1 MSALDYD
8 LRHIAV
14 VGNYVPRKC
23 GIATFTT
30 DLCNSIQQEFPTIQ
44 CIAVPMNDRSDG
56 YEYPPEVKFEIPEND
71 ITAYRIAADYLNTN
85 QVDAVI
91 LQHEYGIF
99 GGQSGSHVLELIR
112 ELRMPVVTT
121 FHTILMEPNREQ
133 LLILKE
139 IADVSDR
146 VITMSSIGKEFLINV
161 YGIKEEKIDIIPH
174 GIPDV
179 PFVDPNYYK
188 DRFGVEGKNVLLTF
202 GLLSSNKGIE
212 NVIKAL
218 QKVVEVIPNLV
229 YIILGATH
237 PRVKERE
244 GEAYRLYLR
253 RLTQQYGVE
262 KHVIFFNRFVSSD
275 ELNEFIGAADI
286 YLTPYLNKEQISSGT
301 LSYALGAGKAIIS
314 TPYWYAKELLADERG
329 VLVPFKDPD
338 SIANALLDLFS
349 NEAKRHSM
357 RKKAYNYGREMIW
370 PNVAKKYI
378 ETVERAREE
387 RRKHPRR
394 VFTTKTIDRR
404 PSEYP
409 PLNLNHLLRMTD
421 DTGILQHCTYTI
433 PKYVEGYTTD
443 DNARALVVA
452 QMIDELGIDTPINP
466 VDLETRYLAFLMYAF
481 NEESGRFRNFLS
493 YDRKWLEDIGSE
505 DSHARAIWALSR
517 LFRSSNNGLRTAA
530 ENLFN
535 RAIHAVAGF
544 TSPRAW
550 AYSLIALHEYLRK
563 FSGDRTAQR
572 IRSILVDSL
581 LNLYDKVSDND
592 WVWFEDRLTYDNA
605 VIPNALIITG
615 FDTAD
620 DRVLSTGLK
629 SLEWLND
636 IQTAKDGHFSPIGS
650 NGFYVK
656 SNLRARFDQQPIEA
670 HSMISACLTAYFVTN
685 DERWRAKAE
694 TAFEWFLGRN
704 DLGLPVYDPYTG
716 GCCDG
721 IHPDRVNQ
729 NQGAESTLSFLIS
742 LLEQMIMRQN
752 PKIEIQHYEG
762 QQQTQNIVTQV

>member
-1 MSALDYD
+1 MSVSQHSLK
-8 LRHIAV
+8 HIAV
-14 VGNYVPRKC
+14 VGNYIPRKC

-30 DLCNSIQQEFPTIQ
+30 DLCNSIQQGFPGVQ

-112 ELRMPVVTT
+112 ELRMPLVTT
-121 FHTILMEPNREQ
+121 FHTILREPNREQ

-146 VITMSSIGKEFLINV
+146 LVTMSNMGKEFLINV
-161 YGIKEEKIDIIPH
+161 YGIKEHKIDVIPH

-212 NVIKAL
+212 NVIIAL
-218 QKVVEVIPNLV
+218 QKVVEQIPNLV

-237 PRVKERE
+237 PRVKEHE

-286 YLTPYLNKEQISSGT
+286 YLTPYLNREQISSGT

-314 TPYWYAKELLADERG
+314 TPYWYAQELLGEERG
-329 VLVPFKDPD
+329 VLVPFRDPD
-338 SIANALLDLFS
+338 SIADALLDLFS
-349 NEAKRHSM
+349 NEAKRHAI
-357 RKKAYNYGREMIW
+357 RKKAYNYGREMTW
-370 PNVAKKYI
+370 PSVAKKYI
-378 ETVERAREE
+378 ETVEKAREE
-387 RRKHPRR
+387 RSKRPRR
-394 VFTTKTIDRR
+394 VFFTKTIDSR

-409 PLNLNHLLRMTD
+409 PLNLNHLLRLTD
-421 DTGILQHCTYTI
+421 QTGILQHCTYTI
-433 PKYVEGYTTD
+433 PKYTEGYTTD
-443 DNARALVVA
+443 DNARALFVA
-452 QMIDELGIDTPINP
+452 QMIDELGIESPEDP
-466 VDLETRYLAFLMYAF
+466 VNLQTRYFAFLMYAF
-481 NEESGRFRNFLS
+481 NEETGRFRNFLS
-493 YDRKWLEDIGSE
+493 YERKWLEDIGSE
-505 DSHARAIWALSR
+505 DSHARAIWAISK
-517 LFRSSNNGLRTAA
+517 LFRSRNQGLRTAA

-535 RAIHAVAGF
+535 KAVHAVAEF

-550 AYSLIALHEYLRK
+550 SYSLIALHEYLRK

-581 LNLYDKVSDND
+581 LNLYNRVSDND
-592 WVWFEDRLTYDNA
+592 WVWLEDRLTYDNG
-605 VIPNALIITG
+605 VVPNALIITG
-615 FDTAD
+615 FDTGD
-620 DRVLSTGLK
+620 DRIISLGIK
-629 SLEWLND
+629 SLEWLSE
-636 IQTAKDGHFSPIGS
+636 IQTAKDGHFVPIGS
-650 NGFYVK
+650 NGFYIR
-656 SNLRARFDQQPIEA
+656 SGLRARFDQQPIEA
-670 HSMISACLTAYFVTN
+670 ASMISAFLTAYSVTG
-685 DERWRAKAE
+685 DDRWKNKAE
-694 TAFEWFLGRN
+694 SAFEWFLGRN

-742 LLEQMIMRQN
+742 LLEQMIIRQN
-752 PKIEIQHYEG
+752 LKIEMHRYEDK
-762 QQQTQNIVTQV
+762 QQAQDIVAQV